1 MIKAT
6 ATIILVQL
14 SATENPELEGK
25 WVDADASWHM
35 STPDSHAYQSTTQSH
50 MPPLKTAQGQPK
62 YWD

>member
-25 WVDADASWHM
+25 WVDADAS
-35 STPDSHAYQSTTQSH
+35 
-50 MPPLKTAQGQPK
+50 
-62 YWD
+62 